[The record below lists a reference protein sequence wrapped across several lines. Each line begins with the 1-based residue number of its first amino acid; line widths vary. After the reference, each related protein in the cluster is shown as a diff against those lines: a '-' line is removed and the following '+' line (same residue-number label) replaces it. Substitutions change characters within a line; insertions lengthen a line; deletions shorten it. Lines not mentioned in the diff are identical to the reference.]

1 MLRAR
6 ELGLITIMAGCVLM
20 RACAQVDIVTPTG
33 NKLVEGLTFELHK
46 GEALLITGH
55 NGAGKSSE

>member
-1 MLRAR
+1 
-6 ELGLITIMAGCVLM
+6 M